1 MASVIPF
8 LLCDIYIK
16 RNSMAVPHSKYSMQ
30 TIIRYDGRLVDVLD
44 RIRAIGLVLMVHIE
58 QDLGPDK
65 ELITV
70 KVMTS
75 YPPHDTFKAVRKACL
90 GKIETLKDMTLR
102 ESTLTKLF

>member
-1 MASVIPF
+1 
-8 LLCDIYIK
+8 
-16 RNSMAVPHSKYSMQ
+16 MAVPYNKYSMQ

-44 RIRAIGLVLMVHIE
+44 RIRAISLVLMVHIE

-65 ELITV
+65 ELITI
-70 KVMTS
+70 KVMT
-75 YPPHDTFKAVRKACL
+75 PHSPYDTFKAIRQACL

>member
-8 LLCDIYIK
+8 LLFDIYIK
-16 RNSMAVPHSKYSMQ
+16 RNIMAVPYNKYSMQ

-44 RIRAIGLVLMVHIE
+44 RIRAISLVLMVHIE

-65 ELITV
+65 ELITI
-70 KVMTS
+70 KVMT
-75 YPPHDTFKAVRKACL
+75 PHSPNDTFKAIRQACL